1 MRVNFTVKTSTGR
14 RGRGVDRRLSIDW
27 TADEREAVIERLAV
41 GMAVGLGAAWA
52 FLAVAVLWAG
62 RRAGP
67 ESPSALRLM
76 GDTLRLLK
84 DLVADR
90 SLPSG
95 VRWRLGVAIA
105 YAGQPFNL
113 IPDWIPVIGY
123 ADNIVVVCW
132 ALRSVIRVA
141 GTTAVEQHWRGTP
154 ASLAQLYRLL
164 RVNPQPRPVV

>member
-1 MRVNFTVKTSTGR
+1 M
-14 RGRGVDRRLSIDW
+14 I
-27 TADEREAVIERLAV
+27 AHLAV
-41 GMAVGLGAAWA
+41 GIAVGLGAAWA
-52 FLAVAVLWAG
+52 VLAIALLWAG
-62 RRAGP
+62 RRGGP
-67 ESPSALRLM
+67 DSASALRLM
-76 GDTLRLLK
+76 GDTLRLLR

-90 SLPSG
+90 SLPRG
-95 VRWRLGVAIA
+95 VRWRIGAAIA

-123 ADNIVVVCW
+123 ADNIAVVCW

-154 ASLAQLYRLL
+154 GSLAQLYRLL